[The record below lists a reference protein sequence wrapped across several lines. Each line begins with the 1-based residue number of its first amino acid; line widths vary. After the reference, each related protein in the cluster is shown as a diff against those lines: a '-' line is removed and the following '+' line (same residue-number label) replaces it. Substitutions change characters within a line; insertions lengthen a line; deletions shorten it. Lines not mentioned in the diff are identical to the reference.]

1 MLGWEFFLFWIGWC
15 LAGGSP
21 GPATLSIAGTAMARG
36 RSFGLAMSL
45 GILAGS
51 ATWGIAAAL
60 GVSALM
66 LAHVWV
72 FEVIRYVGA
81 AYLLYLAFKAMRSA
95 LKPGSAGAERAIGG
109 SHWIVFLKGT
119 LIHLTNP
126 KAILSWGAVYTIVS
140 LPGATTR
147 DLLMVFCYLYAGSII
162 VFVGYGFLFS
172 SPPLVSAYRKARRW
186 FEGAFSVFFGAA
198 SLKILTTRIA
208 A

>member
-1 MLGWEFFLFWIGWC
+1 MIGWEFFLFWIGWC

-36 RSFGLAMSL
+36 RSYGLAMSL

-66 LAHVWV
+66 LAHAWV
-72 FEVIRYVGA
+72 FEIIRYVGA

-95 LKPGSAGAERAIGG
+95 LKTGDAGAERAISGTHT
-109 SHWIVFLKGT
+109 SVFLKGT

-126 KAILSWGAVYTIVS
+126 KAILSWGAVYALVS
-140 LPGATTR
+140 LPGATTA
-147 DLLMVFCYLYAGSII
+147 DLLMTFGYLYAGSIL
-162 VFVGYGFLFS
+162 VFVGYAFLFS
-172 SPPLVSAYRKARRW
+172 SPPMVTAYRKARRW
-186 FEGAFSVFFGAA
+186 FEGTFAVFFGAA
-198 SLKILTTRIA
+198 SLKILTTRITT
-208 A
+208 